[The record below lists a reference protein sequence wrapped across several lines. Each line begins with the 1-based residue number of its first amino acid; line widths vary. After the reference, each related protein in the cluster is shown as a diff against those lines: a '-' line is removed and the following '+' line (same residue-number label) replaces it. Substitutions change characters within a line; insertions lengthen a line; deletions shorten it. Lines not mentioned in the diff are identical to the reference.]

1 MRQCAAVRE
10 QCAAV
15 RKQCAC
21 AKVTHQCKAMAALRP
36 ECCLRVYLLV

>member
-21 AKVTHQCKAMAALRP
+21 AKVTHQCKAMAALRLSAVS
-36 ECCLRVYLLV
+36 EYTY

>member
-1 MRQCAAVRE
+1 MRQGAAVRE

-21 AKVTHQCKAMAALRP
+21 AKVTHQCKAMAALSAVS
-36 ECCLRVYLLV
+36 EYTY